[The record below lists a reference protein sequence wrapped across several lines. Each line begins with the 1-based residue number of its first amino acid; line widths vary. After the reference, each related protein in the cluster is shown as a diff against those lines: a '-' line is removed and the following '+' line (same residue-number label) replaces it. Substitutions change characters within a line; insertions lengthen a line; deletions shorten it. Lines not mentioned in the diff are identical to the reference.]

1 MRSRE
6 QKLTQKRI
14 YEVLD
19 RLEKEKSQCMH
30 QFWRCV
36 FEDHILQLYP
46 TLRLLRN
53 SLLDGQCVSLLSA

>member
-1 MRSRE
+1 MRYRE
-6 QKLTQKRI
+6 EKQERV
-14 YEVLD
+14 YDVLD

-46 TLRLLRN
+46 TLQRLRN
-53 SLLDGQCVSLLSA
+53 SLLDGQGFSL